1 MTRICL
7 QNPTQSSWLQGD
19 FALPS
24 SADRPEKRTLLR
36 IIEGSGPN
44 PAPSDPS
51 APRWKRQPPPPQW
64 NVLDSTRQ
72 STHFSAGPP
81 EPPSPVIARS
91 APAAVGLR
99 I

>member
-7 QNPTQSSWLQGD
+7 QNPTQTSWLQGD

-24 SADRPEKRTLLR
+24 SADRPGKRTLPR
-36 IIEGSGPN
+36 IVE
-44 PAPSDPS
+44 SDPS
-51 APRWKRQPPPPQW
+51 APRWEPQPPPLQW
-64 NVLDSTRQ
+64 NVLGSTRQ
-72 STHFSAGPP
+72 STHFYNVALETPKT
-81 EPPSPVIARS
+81 PSPVIARS